1 MDESPILSEGEP
13 LVAQEGKLAELEALL
28 YASGRPL
35 SLTQIVTM
43 LKLEDERQASRM
55 VDSLIASYETEA
67 TALEI
72 RRLAQEKVVLQ
83 LKADFTRP
91 ASRYS
96 MKPLLSAGPL
106 RTLSYIAYYQPVEQ
120 KEVAQ
125 DRGSQAYKHLAQ
137 LEEMGLI
144 RREKQGRTRIV
155 RTTSDFADHVGI
167 SQDKGSM
174 RRQLRSIFKK
184 LELDQIEKK

>member
-1 MDESPILSEGEP
+1 
-13 LVAQEGKLAELEALL
+13 
-28 YASGRPL
+28 
-35 SLTQIVTM
+35 M
-43 LKLEDERQASRM
+43 LKLEDERQASMM

-144 RREKQGRTRIV
+144 RREKQGRTKIV

>member
-1 MDESPILSEGEP
+1 MLLGGEP

-43 LKLEDERQASRM
+43 LKLEDEREASRM